1 MIPALSL
8 LAPVASQ
15 MVGDVAGN
23 AVGVLTGASNGAPDS
38 FGAMLAQVSN
48 DAMSKLK
55 TGETAA
61 ISGMEGKT
69 PVQQVVRSVLDA
81 QQALQTAVAV
91 RDKLVGA
98 YQEVSRM
105 AI

>member
-55 TGETAA
+55 TG
-61 ISGMEGKT
+61 
-69 PVQQVVRSVLDA
+69 
-81 QQALQTAVAV
+81 
-91 RDKLVGA
+91 
-98 YQEVSRM
+98 
-105 AI
+105 

>member
-1 MIPALSL
+1 
-8 LAPVASQ
+8 
-15 MVGDVAGN
+15 MVGDIAGN
-23 AVGVLTGASNGAPDS
+23 AVGVLTGAANGAPDS

-48 DAMSKLK
+48 DAMTKLK
-55 TGETAA
+55 AGETAA

-69 PVQQVVRSVLDA
+69 PVQQVVQTVLDA
-81 QQALQTAVAV
+81 QQSLQTAVAI
-91 RDKLVGA
+91 RDKLVSA